1 MNFYNLQQLIK
12 ISIKGFQKSNY
23 YEYRESKRRW
33 FRKSSPEG
41 IWRTYIYEGHI
52 YEGYIGKS
60 LKNHTVLNGIVYENP
75 KVILYFNND
84 HTVDKSFKTLEEA
97 LNFGNK
103 IIKDIKDSWK
113 SL

>member
-12 ISIKGFQKSNY
+12 ISIKDFQESNY

-41 IWRTYIYEGHI
+41 IWCTYIYES
-52 YEGYIGKS
+52 YIGKS

-97 LNFGNK
+97 VNFGNK
-103 IIKDIKDSWK
+103 IIKDIKDSWEF
-113 SL
+113 L